1 MNDTLHDGK
10 RRRSV
15 CLVCRFDDGHSKTFK
30 SVLDLHFTL
39 KKTKRKE
46 NVRRN
51 VIHLDLR

>member
-39 KKTKRKE
+39 KKKRKE

>member
-1 MNDTLHDGK
+1 M
-10 RRRSV
+10 SV
-15 CLVCRFDDGHSKTFK
+15 WYAGLTMATRKTFK

-39 KKTKRKE
+39 KKKRKE